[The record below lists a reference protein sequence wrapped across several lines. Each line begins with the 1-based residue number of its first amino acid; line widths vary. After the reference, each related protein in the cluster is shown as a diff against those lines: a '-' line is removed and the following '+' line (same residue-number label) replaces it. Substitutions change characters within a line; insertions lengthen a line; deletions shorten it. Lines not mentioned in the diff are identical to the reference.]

1 MMPGPGASGSTTTAA
16 PTPRCAIWRAASRNV
31 WPGPIVRTTELIPS
45 LTCIRSLPAQV
56 RIGSSLN
63 HLPDTSSVPTFVGTN
78 QLIPYSYFHV
88 SGDMT
93 MRTGTVARRRTLYEE
108 AVEIIER
115 EYAQPL
121 ELDDVARRL
130 ATSRR
135 QLQRAFAEIGDT
147 SFRTYVARVRMLRAL
162 DLLREGRLPVREVAN
177 NVGYRQPAQFA
188 KTFRR
193 HHGAPPSSFRAP
205 GAMPHGGGGTATAV

>member
-1 MMPGPGASGSTTTAA
+1 
-16 PTPRCAIWRAASRNV
+16 
-31 WPGPIVRTTELIPS
+31 
-45 LTCIRSLPAQV
+45 
-56 RIGSSLN
+56 
-63 HLPDTSSVPTFVGTN
+63 
-78 QLIPYSYFHV
+78 
-88 SGDMT
+88 MT
-93 MRTGTVARRRTLYEE
+93 MRTGTVARRRTLFEE
-108 AVEIIER
+108 AVDIIER
-115 EYAQPL
+115 EFAQPL

-193 HHGAPPSSFRAP
+193 HHGAPPSSFRTH
-205 GAMPHGGGGTATAV
+205 GAAATASDGAPASA